1 MNYHFYKIIYVLFA
15 SFGISFV
22 QAAESPYQ
30 ESITPFEWVD
40 AAGENYYDVFPAC
53 ASGITAR
60 SMIVTD
66 AGHKGKNRSRL
77 ETIPEEGTVGSGFIR
92 IKLATKKINPQPIR
106 KPDILEV
113 MENGKVACP
122 TIAYLQKN
130 PL

>member
-1 MNYHFYKIIYVLFA
+1 MYVLFA

-30 ESITPFEWVD
+30 ESVTPFEWVD
-40 AAGENYYDVFPAC
+40 VAGENYCDVFPAC
-53 ASGITAR
+53 ASGITER
-60 SMIVTD
+60 STIVTD
-66 AGHKGKNRSRL
+66 AGHKGKNRTKL
-77 ETIPEEGTVGSGFIR
+77 ETIPEEGTVDSEFIS
-92 IKLATKKINPQPIR
+92 IKLGNKKGKHQQSIR
-106 KPDILEV
+106 KPGILEV